1 MIRELQNLNGL
12 QLTKVFINLNNYIR
26 RDCDVSKSICK
37 PNAAT
42 KSVLQSTNDQS
53 TISTATA
60 EGEIVTL
67 PIFALVRL
75 NCDCDT
81 ANITIVIGGQVVT
94 AQNLAVD
101 AFLIL
106 ALVDKMNIDLV
117 PESNVDETIT
127 DIQGLFVSYMRNRTK
142 DNLEILLSTIRKM
155 LSELY
160 MTCNSD
166 EKEIFKKH
174 LETLQNIAQ
183 PNII

>member
-1 MIRELQNLNGL
+1 MAENEL
-12 QLTKVFINLNNYIR
+12 KKHF
-26 RDCDVSKSICK
+26 DVH
-37 PNAAT
+37 
-42 KSVLQSTNDQS
+42 
-53 TISTATA
+53 
-60 EGEIVTL
+60 
-67 PIFALVRL
+67 
-75 NCDCDT
+75 
-81 ANITIVIGGQVVT
+81 
-94 AQNLAVD
+94 

-127 DIQGLFVSYMRNRTK
+127 DIKGLFVSYMRNRTK
-142 DNLEILLSTIRKM
+142 ENLEILLSTIRKM

-174 LETLQNIAQ
+174 LETLQHITQ

>member
-1 MIRELQNLNGL
+1 MTFQESIPIAKEL
-12 QLTKVFINLNNYIR
+12 
-26 RDCDVSKSICK
+26 
-37 PNAAT
+37 
-42 KSVLQSTNDQS
+42 
-53 TISTATA
+53 A
-60 EGEIVTL
+60 ENEL
-67 PIFALVRL
+67 KKHF
-75 NCDCDT
+75 D
-81 ANITIVIGGQVVT
+81 
-94 AQNLAVD
+94 VD

-127 DIQGLFVSYMRNRTK
+127 DIQGLFVYYMRNRTK

-160 MTCNSD
+160 MTCDLD

-174 LETLQNIAQ
+174 LETLQNITQ

>member
-1 MIRELQNLNGL
+1 MTFQESIPVAKEL
-12 QLTKVFINLNNYIR
+12 
-26 RDCDVSKSICK
+26 
-37 PNAAT
+37 
-42 KSVLQSTNDQS
+42 
-53 TISTATA
+53 A
-60 EGEIVTL
+60 ENEL
-67 PIFALVRL
+67 KKHF
-75 NCDCDT
+75 D
-81 ANITIVIGGQVVT
+81 
-94 AQNLAVD
+94 VD

-142 DNLEILLSTIRKM
+142 ENLELLLSTIRKM

-160 MTCNSD
+160 MTWDLD

-174 LETLQNIAQ
+174 LETLQNITQ

>member
-1 MIRELQNLNGL
+1 M
-12 QLTKVFINLNNYIR
+12 
-26 RDCDVSKSICK
+26 
-37 PNAAT
+37 
-42 KSVLQSTNDQS
+42 
-53 TISTATA
+53 
-60 EGEIVTL
+60 
-67 PIFALVRL
+67 
-75 NCDCDT
+75 
-81 ANITIVIGGQVVT
+81 
-94 AQNLAVD
+94 
-101 AFLIL
+101 

-142 DNLEILLSTIRKM
+142 ENLKLLLSTIRKM

-174 LETLQNIAQ
+174 LETLQNITQ